1 MSDPRTNAK
10 RVWHR
15 LYGGKSDAWQKRHEH
30 HKRFFIEGINHG
42 VKGIDH
48 ERETAH

>member
-1 MSDPRTNAK
+1 MSDPRTSAK

-15 LYGGKSDAWQKRHEH
+15 LHGGKSDAWQKKHEH
-30 HKRFFIEGINHG
+30 HKRFFIEGFKHG
-42 VKGIDH
+42 VKGIEH